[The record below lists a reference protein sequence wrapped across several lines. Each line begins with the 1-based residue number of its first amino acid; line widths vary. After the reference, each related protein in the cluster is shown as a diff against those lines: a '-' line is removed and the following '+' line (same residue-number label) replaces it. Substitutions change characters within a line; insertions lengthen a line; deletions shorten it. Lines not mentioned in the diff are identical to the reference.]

1 MARIKMTKSEL
12 KAQRRELQRYERF
25 LPTLQLKKQQ
35 LQIEVQRVRARLED
49 VRQEERSL
57 LDSLEQWISLFAE
70 AVDIESLIK
79 VGRAEIR
86 KENVVGLTVKRF
98 KDIRFE
104 ETSPDLLQTP
114 PWVDDGLEA
123 VKEAV
128 RLRLQK
134 EFLQEELSLM
144 GAELRRTSQRVNLFE
159 KVKIPECRENIR
171 VIQIALGDLQTTAV
185 VRAKLAKAK
194 LSERSSG
201 L

>member
-12 KAQRRELQRYERF
+12 KAQRRELQRYQRF

-35 LQIEVQRVRARLED
+35 LQIEVQRVRAGLEE
-49 VRQEERSL
+49 VQQEER
-57 LDSLEQWISLFAE
+57 DLEKNLQEWISLFAE
-70 AVDIESLIK
+70 AIDIESLLK
-79 VGRAEIR
+79 VDRAEIR
-86 KENVVGLTVKRF
+86 KENVVGLTVRRF
-98 KDIRFE
+98 RDIRFE
-104 ETSPDLLQTP
+104 ERSPDLFQSP

-134 EFLQEELSLM
+134 EFLQEEVRLLEV
-144 GAELRRTSQRVNLFE
+144 ELRRTSQRVNLFE

-171 VIQIALGDLQTTAV
+171 IIQIALGDLQTMAV